1 MRTNVLA
8 VNPERTYEGG
18 MARTPAATA
27 QLLRQVAACMLFED
41 TFYSKG
47 STIAAE
53 IADSCLRV
61 PPQEIARIAIM
72 AREDLKL
79 RHVPLFLVAQLDK
92 RRAEAPGLVA
102 ATVER
107 VVQRPDELAELLSI
121 IQKANDGRAIKKVLS
136 AQVKKGLAR
145 AFRKFSAFQLAKWNR
160 DNAIKLRDVLFL
172 THAKPKDAEQA
183 EAWKALA
190 SGTLETPD
198 TWEVALS
205 AGADKKET
213 WERLLTEERL
223 GYIALLMNL
232 RNMEEAKVSRPAVER
247 ALLGGAEKSRALPF
261 RFVSAAKHAPAYAQA
276 LSDAMLK
283 AVSREPLPG
292 TTLLLLDV
300 SGSMDVPVT
309 AKSTLMRWEAG
320 AALGILLRE
329 VCEYARVYTF
339 SSALV
344 EVPNLRG
351 LALIPGVRDSQ
362 PHASTELARA
372 LKAMLNHAGKPDRV
386 IVVTDEQTHDGI
398 APLPDGVKGY
408 LVNVAA
414 ERPALEL
421 SGRWHRVNGFSE
433 RIVDWIRYEETEA
446 Q

>member
-1 MRTNVLA
+1 MRTNAAA
-8 VNPERTYEGG
+8 VHTQRTYEGG
-18 MARTPAATA
+18 MARTPKAPA
-27 QLLRQVAACMLFED
+27 QLLRQVSTCMLFED

-47 STIAAE
+47 STIATE
-53 IADSCLRV
+53 IAETCKCV
-61 PPQEIARIAIM
+61 PVEEIARVAIL

-79 RHVPLFLVAQLDK
+79 RHVPLFLLAQLDH
-92 RRAEAPGLVA
+92 RRAEAKGLVS

-107 VVQRPDELAELLSI
+107 VVQRPDELAELLSV
-121 IQKANDGRAIKKVLS
+121 IQKSNEGRPLKRVLS
-136 AQVKKGLAR
+136 AQIKKGLAR
-145 AFRKFSAFQLAKWNR
+145 AFRKFNAFQLAKWNR
-160 DNAIKLRDVLFL
+160 DNSIKLRDVLFL
-172 THAKPKDAEQA
+172 CHAKPKDDEQSA
-183 EAWKALA
+183 TWKALVN
-190 SGTLETPD
+190 GTLESPD

-205 AGADKKET
+205 AGADKRET
-213 WERLLTEERL
+213 WERLLTDERL

-232 RNMEEAKVSRPAVER
+232 RNMEEARVSRPLVER
-247 ALLGGAEKSRALPF
+247 ALLSGAEKSRALPF

-283 AVSREPLPG
+283 AVSREPLKG

-309 AKSTLMRWEAG
+309 GKSTLMRWEAG

-329 VCEYARVYTF
+329 VCESARVYTF
-339 SSALV
+339 SDQLV
-344 EVPNLRG
+344 EVMNLRG
-351 LALIPGVRDSQ
+351 LAMLNGVRDSQ
-362 PHASTELARA
+362 PHSSTRLSEA
-372 LKAMLNHAGKPDRV
+372 LKAMLKHAGAPDRV

-398 APLPDGVKGY
+398 APLPDGVRGY

-433 RIVDWIRYEETEA
+433 RIVDWIRFEEDVRE
-446 Q
+446 